1 MCPPSVRLSSPYI
14 LRRPATRDIEI
25 GLPAPTGSRPRDGT
39 PIQQRKDEEKARI
52 ERNEACEKMT
62 ALTKEL
68 CEDED
73 ETISSSE
80 WDAKKQQLY
89 ALVGALSRKSTS
101 TTATATATSTA
112 TSSTAL
118 ALTEAGEPSAS
129 APSTTTSTSTSTTGS
144 FSGSDFKGLAS
155 PSFCAWLDQ
164 QDEAMKVKL
173 IEFIINELGLT
184 DKVVGLFNYHHQ

>member
-1 MCPPSVRLSSPYI
+1 MCVPLPSVSPLHI

-25 GLPAPTGSRPRDGT
+25 GLPASTGSRPRDGT

-89 ALVGALSRKSTS
+89 ALRVRGELTQLLLGVQFQLHLLLVRFRRSPKYL
-101 TTATATATSTA
+101 
-112 TSSTAL
+112 L
-118 ALTEAGEPSAS
+118 ALHACRLPFRGPSAYQ
-129 APSTTTSTSTSTTGS
+129 PS
-144 FSGSDFKGLAS
+144 
-155 PSFCAWLDQ
+155 
-164 QDEAMKVKL
+164 
-173 IEFIINELGLT
+173 
-184 DKVVGLFNYHHQ
+184 